1 MTIGGS
7 IAVIAIGA
15 ILTFAVT
22 IELAAVNLDAVG
34 IILMAAGAVGLV
46 FGIVRFYNYRS
57 PRRDTPEPP
66 L

>member
-22 IELAAVNLDAVG
+22 VSISGINIDAVG
-34 IILMAAGAVGLV
+34 VILMAAGAVGLI
-46 FGIVRFYNYRS
+46 FGIIRFFSR
-57 PRRDTPEPP
+57 RRDLTG

>member
-15 ILTFAVT
+15 ILAFAVT
-22 IELAAVNLDAVG
+22 VQFSGLNIDAVG

-46 FGIVRFYNYRS
+46 FGIIRFFSTRA
-57 PRRDTPEPP
+57 RTDQVEPP

>member
-22 IELAAVNLDAVG
+22 VSFAGLNIDAVG
-34 IILMAAGAVGLV
+34 IILMAAGALGLV
-46 FGIVRFYNYRS
+46 FGIIRFFSTRARTDS
-57 PRRDTPEPP
+57 VEPP

>member
-7 IAVIAIGA
+7 IAVIALGA
-15 ILTFAVT
+15 ILAFAVQVQFSGLN
-22 IELAAVNLDAVG
+22 IDAVG

-46 FGIVRFYNYRS
+46 FGIIRFFSTRARTDS
-57 PRRDTPEPP
+57 VEPP